1 MSSIVL
7 TGDTSGAIT
16 VSAPAVAGTNTI
28 TLPASTVTLS
38 NTPAFSVKIGTNQS
52 LSENT
57 ATKLAFNIEYFDTDS
72 AFDTTN
78 YRFTV
83 PTGKAGKYFISGMA
97 RINSEANNNLAS
109 GNLYLYKNG
118 STHVVSADNFGA
130 NYLRGITSTVTA
142 VMDLSE
148 GDYLEL
154 YGYINSID
162 NTGGISNSGIYS
174 IFSGYKLIA

>member
-52 LSENT
+52 LSEVT
-57 ATKLAFNIEYFDTDS
+57 ITKLEFDTEYFDTDS

-83 PTGKAGKYFISGMA
+83 PTGKAGKYCISGMA
-97 RINSEANNNLAS
+97 RINSETSNNLAN
-109 GNLYLYKNG
+109 GDLYIYKNG
-118 STHVVSADNFGA
+118 SAYIVSANNYVA
-130 NYLRGITSTVTA
+130 NYLRGVALTVTA

-148 GDYLEL
+148 GDYVEL
-154 YGYINSID
+154 YGYINTID